1 MAGERMQKML
11 KVYRKR
17 YGRASRAEKGRML
30 TELCAV
36 TGYHRKY
43 MIALLHGLDAASE
56 KPGRRRRG
64 ATYCAAAIRVIGVI
78 WKAAG
83 YPCGERL
90 KAMVPQ
96 WLPWAN
102 RHGGAVTPAL
112 EGQIRSISARQIDR
126 RLAVQ
131 KRAQKRRLYGH
142 TKPGTLLKHHIPVKT
157 ECWDVR
163 EPGFTEMD
171 TVSHSGPSATGE
183 FLHSLNMTDIHTGWV
198 ETRAVMGC
206 GERGVVEA
214 LESIRRGLP
223 FALRAVDSDNGSEFI
238 NYHLFRY
245 CGLHRLQFTRGRPN
259 KKNDN
264 AHIEQKNWTHV
275 RKIFGWDRYDTRPVL
290 GAMNDLYEHE
300 LRLMMNLFQ
309 PSVKLVGKQRVGA
322 RVHRTYDAP
331 QTPLDRLAA
340 FYQTAGKPLP
350 ASVKQ
355 LLALRAGLDPFA
367 LADAIEHK
375 LARIESLRQQTSAL
389 CHSDGSPRG
398 ASLPHAPQDT
408 PHALALQ

>member
-11 KVYRKR
+11 KGYRKE
-17 YGRASRAEKGRML
+17 YGRARRSEKGRLL
-30 TELCAV
+30 TELCGV

-43 MIALLHGLDAASE
+43 MIALLRAPEGGEVNGA
-56 KPGRRRRG
+56 RRRRG
-64 ATYCAAAIRVIGVI
+64 VTYSSSALGVIRDI

-83 YPCGERL
+83 YPCGVRL
-90 KAMVPQ
+90 KAMVGP
-96 WLPWAN
+96 WLPWAG
-102 RHGGAVTPAL
+102 RHGAAVTPGL
-112 EGQIRSISARQIDR
+112 EKQIRSISARQMDR
-126 RLAVQ
+126 RLACE

-163 EPGFTEMD
+163 EPGFTEID

-183 FLHSLNMTDIHTGWV
+183 FLHSLNLTDLHTGWV

-206 GERGVVEA
+206 GEKGVVDA
-214 LESIRRGLP
+214 LDQIRRELP
-223 FALRAVDSDNGSEFI
+223 FALRGVDSDNGSEFI

-245 CGLHRLQFTRGRPN
+245 CGVHRLQFTRGRPN

-275 RKIFGWDRYDTRPVL
+275 RKILGWDRYDTAAER
-290 GAMNDLYEHE
+290 AAINDVYEHE

-309 PSVKLVGKQRVGA
+309 PSVKLVGKQRVGT

-340 FYQTAGKPLP
+340 FYRTARKPLP
-350 ASVKQ
+350 SRVQQ
-355 LLALRAGLDPFA
+355 LLALRTRLDPFE
-367 LADAIEHK
+367 LAQTLDRK
-375 LARIESLRQQTSAL
+375 LAHIESIRRNAL
-389 CHSDGSPRG
+389 SLSNSYDSPRG
-398 ASLPHAPQDT
+398 VHQEKHTQEPR
-408 PHALALQ
+408 HALAVR